1 MEKQDLNQ
9 IFYNSDDSVFFLRKL
24 TETILLLKKLLIK
37 KRTSCE
43 RKVDHLVS
51 PEKNPYE
58 PKTLCI
64 IYFPLILLCIL
75 PKRLYG
81 IFLVEKHLLKYHK
94 LL

>member
-51 PEKNPYE
+51 PEKIPMSLKLYASY
-58 PKTLCI
+58 I
-64 IYFPLILLCIL
+64 FP
-75 PKRLYG
+75 
-81 IFLVEKHLLKYHK
+81 
-94 LL
+94 